1 MDEILNAIGKNPD
14 IKLVVYG
21 IIGIVILYVV
31 LRLFKLP
38 LKLLIN
44 GIFGV
49 ILLYIVN
56 FLGADF
62 GINIGIN
69 ILTALIAGTLGIP
82 GVIALVIF
90 QLFI

>member
-1 MDEILNAIGKNPD
+1 MNEILNAIGKNPD

-49 ILLYIVN
+49 ILLYSYIRSLFHHNIVFAI
-56 FLGADF
+56 FL
-62 GINIGIN
+62 
-69 ILTALIAGTLGIP
+69 
-82 GVIALVIF
+82 
-90 QLFI
+90 

>member
-1 MDEILNAIGKNPD
+1 MNEILNAIGKNPD

-56 FLGADF
+56 FLVSRF
-62 GINIGIN
+62 KEFRYL
-69 ILTALIAGTLGIP
+69 ILYITVYTELE
-82 GVIALVIF
+82 
-90 QLFI
+90 QELFISL